1 MSDDR
6 RRTAPVSTVNARPV
20 SQPFDSTDPSGA
32 GGSDELRPVTAL
44 FADIV
49 GSTGLGERMSPD
61 EVKALV
67 GECVTRMS
75 RVVEEFGGTVQ
86 AYMGDGVCAYFGVP
100 TAHEDDADRAA
111 EAGLAVL
118 QMVGSYG
125 RDVRQAWDIE
135 EFNVR
140 IGINGGLAAVGMVG
154 AGQPQAVALG
164 DMTNVAARLQSAAA
178 PGTIVTGEETAQR
191 LMPRFVLEPMGELA
205 LKGRAAPVSAWRV
218 LRRKTTGRDHTQSPL
233 VGREAEAARLRAA
246 ADDLLAG
253 RGQSLLLI
261 GDAGLGKSR
270 LLGELRENL
279 GPDVTWLEGD
289 CRSYG
294 AVGLYQ
300 PFVEMIR
307 AWLGIDHT
315 EREIVVRTRLRAR
328 LPALYD
334 GEADDALMYIGHL
347 LSVQPEP
354 DHRDLLREGDTED
367 LAAGTRAAFCDW
379 TLRLSRRAPVVV
391 AIEGLHEA
399 DVATCEMLEDLLE
412 LTDRAPVMVAMS
424 SRPEQ
429 DTPAW
434 RFRAHAMTNFAH
446 RFEEL
451 ALEPISAE
459 AARQLLDITAP
470 GLLDPSTREELVAR
484 AEGNPLYLEEMAY
497 ALEADEIRPRAWT
510 VTVGS
515 APALPASLDGLLIA
529 RMDRLDPEARALGQ
543 TAAVI
548 GREFPARV
556 LERVAGAERFEAGLP
571 GLLRSGVVREVRRYP
586 ELEYSFRHGLLQEA
600 ARSTL
605 TQARRAA
612 LCARVAEV
620 FEELFAD
627 TLDERM
633 EMLAHY
639 HAQSGNLSKALEYL
653 DRSAERADGWGQRDE
668 AVRLWRR
675 ALRVAERMDDP
686 QVVERLRHQLGD
698 SADVAEPAAGRDRAQ
713 FGERPAATR
722 TRIGPYTLEGA
733 AQTAGAVVR
742 GLTADGDPVAVRL
755 VGRSDGGEDGWER
768 LRAAAAQAARVDD
781 RGLVPGVRADE
792 ADGWR
797 YVVLAWCDGGSLA
810 DRLAGGRGP
819 SAEETVRIVV
829 RVARALDA
837 LHSAGIVHG
846 GVRSTSI
853 LFDGDGRALLVPIAT
868 GPEGSGAP
876 EVQAGADATPLS
888 DIYDLAAIAQACLAR
903 TEHVSDD
910 LDWAIG
916 TALAADPSQRPQ
928 SAAMFGQML
937 RTAGRATT
945 TG

>member
-1 MSDDR
+1 
-6 RRTAPVSTVNARPV
+6 
-20 SQPFDSTDPSGA
+20 
-32 GGSDELRPVTAL
+32 VTAL

-75 RVVEEFGGTVQ
+75 RVIEEFGGTVQ

-111 EAGLAVL
+111 EAGLAML
-118 QMVGSYG
+118 DMVGAYG
-125 RDVRQAWDIE
+125 RDVRQAWDIA

-140 IGINGGLAAVGMVG
+140 IGINGGLAAVGVVG
-154 AGQPQAVALG
+154 SAQPQAVALG
-164 DMTNVAARLQSAAA
+164 DTTNVAARLQAAAA
-178 PGTIVTGEETAQR
+178 PGTIVTGETTAQR

-218 LRRKTTGRDHTQSPL
+218 LRRKTTGRDHSQSPL
-233 VGREAEAARLRAA
+233 VGREAEAARLRRA

-261 GDAGLGKSR
+261 GDAGIGKSR

-279 GPDVTWLEGD
+279 GPGVTWLEGD

-307 AWLGIDHT
+307 AWLGIDHA

-334 GEADDALMYIGHL
+334 GDADEALMYIGHL
-347 LSVQPEP
+347 LGVQPEAG
-354 DHRDLLREGDTED
+354 HRDILREGDAEG
-367 LAAGTRAAFCDW
+367 LAASTRAAFCGW
-379 TLRLSRRAPVVV
+379 TLRLAKQAPVVV
-391 AIEGLHEA
+391 AIEGLHQA

-412 LTDRAPVMVAMS
+412 LTDRAPVMVVMS
-424 SRPEQ
+424 SRPER

-434 RFRAHAMTNFAH
+434 QFRAHAMTHFGH

-451 ALEPISAE
+451 ALDPIAHD
-459 AARQLLDITAP
+459 AAGQLLDVTASDV
-470 GLLDPSTREELVAR
+470 LDPATREELVAR
-484 AEGNPLYLEEMAY
+484 AEGNPLYLEEMAH
-497 ALEADEIRPRAWT
+497 ALGAEAIRPRAWT
-510 VTVGS
+510 VTVGG
-515 APALPASLDGLLIA
+515 APGMPASLDALLIA
-529 RMDRLDPEARALGQ
+529 RMDRLDADARTLGQ

-556 LERVAGAERFEAGLP
+556 LERVAGAQRFEAGMP
-571 GLLRSGVVREVRRYP
+571 GLLRAGIVRELRRYP

-627 TLDERM
+627 SLDERM

-653 DRSAERADGWGQRDE
+653 DRSAERAESWGHRDE
-668 AVRLWRR
+668 AVRLWQR
-675 ALRVAERMDDP
+675 ALRVAQQMDDP
-686 QVVERLRHQLGD
+686 AAAARLRERLGAGAA
-698 SADVAEPAAGRDRAQ
+698 SAPPEVRRPDPPLTPRAQ
-713 FGERPAATR
+713 TQGQ
-722 TRIGPYTLEGA
+722 RIGPYTLEGA
-733 AQTAGAVVR
+733 APLPGSVVR
-742 GLTADGDPVAVRL
+742 ALTADGEPVALRL
-755 VGRSDGGEDGWER
+755 IARSGGERAGEWR
-768 LRAAAAQAARVDD
+768 ALREAAARAARVED
-781 RGLVPGVRADE
+781 RHLVPGVHADE

-797 YVVLAWCDGGSLA
+797 YLVMAWCEGGSLA
-810 DRLAGGRGP
+810 DRLMSGRAPTAGE
-819 SAEETVRIVV
+819 AVRIVV
-829 RVARALDA
+829 RAARGLDA
-837 LHSAGIVHG
+837 LHQAGIVHG
-846 GVRSTSI
+846 GIRAGSI
-853 LFDGDGRALLVPIAT
+853 LFGADGRALLVPVAT
-868 GPEGSGAP
+868 GAERSAAP
-876 EVQAGADATPLS
+876 EVQTGGEPTPAS
-888 DIYDLAAIAQACLAR
+888 DIHDLAALTQSCLAR
-903 TEHVSDD
+903 ADAASDD
-910 LDWAIG
+910 LDWAVA
-916 TALAADPSQRPQ
+916 TALAADPAQRPIT
-928 SAAMFGQML
+928 AAMFGQML
-937 RTAGRATT
+937 RMAGRATAT
-945 TG
+945 S

>member
-1 MSDDR
+1 
-6 RRTAPVSTVNARPV
+6 
-20 SQPFDSTDPSGA
+20 
-32 GGSDELRPVTAL
+32 VTAL

-118 QMVGSYG
+118 AMVGAYG
-125 RDVRQAWDIE
+125 RDVRQAWDID

-140 IGINGGLAAVGMVG
+140 IGINGGLAAVGVVG
-154 AGQPQAVALG
+154 AAQPQAVALG
-164 DMTNVAARLQSAAA
+164 DTTNVAARLQASAA
-178 PGTIVTGEETAQR
+178 PGTIVTGETTAQR
-191 LMPRFVLEPMGELA
+191 LMPRFVLEPIGELA

-218 LRRKTTGRDHTQSPL
+218 LRRKTTGRDHSQTPL
-233 VGREAEAARLRAA
+233 VGREAEAARLRGA

-261 GDAGLGKSR
+261 GEAGIGKSR

-279 GPDVTWLEGD
+279 APGVTWLEGD

-334 GEADDALMYIGHL
+334 DETDEALMYIGHL
-347 LSVQPEP
+347 LGVQPEP
-354 DHRDLLREGDTED
+354 GHRDVLREGDAES
-367 LAAGTRAAFCDW
+367 LAASTRAAFCGW
-379 TLRLSRRAPVVV
+379 TLRLAKQAPVVV

-399 DVATCEMLEDLLE
+399 DVATCEMLEDLLD
-412 LTDRAPVMVAMS
+412 LTDRAPVMVVMS
-424 SRPEQ
+424 SRPER

-434 RFRAHAMTNFAH
+434 QFRAHAMTHFGH

-451 ALEPISAE
+451 ALDPIADE
-459 AARQLLDITAP
+459 AAGQLLDITASD
-470 GLLDPSTREELVAR
+470 LLDPATREELIAR
-484 AEGNPLYLEEMAY
+484 AEGNPLYLEEMAH
-497 ALEADEIRPRAWT
+497 ALGAETIRPRAWT
-510 VTVGS
+510 VTVGA
-515 APALPASLDGLLIA
+515 APGMPASLDALLIA
-529 RMDRLDPEARALGQ
+529 RMDRLDAEARALGQ

-556 LERVAGAERFEAGLP
+556 LERVGGSERFEAGMP
-571 GLLRSGVVREVRRYP
+571 GLLRAGIVREVRRYP

-627 TLDERM
+627 SLDERM

-653 DRSAERADGWGQRDE
+653 ERSAERAESWGQRDE
-668 AVRLWRR
+668 ALRLWQR
-675 ALRVAERMDDP
+675 ALRVAQQMEDP
-686 QVVERLRHQLGD
+686 AAAERLRARLG
-698 SADVAEPAAGRDRAQ
+698 SRAETPPPDDRVEVDPGAEQPAPSHA
-713 FGERPAATR
+713 
-722 TRIGPYTLEGA
+722 RIGPYTLEGVA
-733 AQTAGAVVR
+733 PLPGAVAR
-742 GLTADGDPVAVRL
+742 ALTADGEPVALRL
-755 VGRSDGGEDGWER
+755 VGRSDGDRADEWLR
-768 LRAAAAQAARVDD
+768 LRDAASRAARVED
-781 RGLVPGVRADE
+781 RHLVGEVHADE

-797 YVVLAWCDGGSLA
+797 YLVMAWCDGGSLA
-810 DRLAGGRGP
+810 DRLAGGRTP
-819 SAEETVRIVV
+819 SADEAVRIVV
-829 RVARALDA
+829 RAARGLDA
-837 LHSAGIVHG
+837 LHQAGIVHG
-846 GVRSTSI
+846 GIRPGSI
-853 LFDGDGRALLVPIAT
+853 LFGADGRALLVPVAM
-868 GPEGSGAP
+868 GAERSAAP
-876 EVQAGADATPLS
+876 EVQASGKPTPAS
-888 DIYDLAAIAQACLAR
+888 DVYELAVLAQSCLAR
-903 TEHVSDD
+903 TDAASDD
-910 LDWAIG
+910 LDWAIA
-916 TALAADPSQRPQ
+916 TALAPDPAQRPAT
-928 SAAMFGQML
+928 AAMFGQML
-937 RTAGRATT
+937 RMAARATT
-945 TG
+945 SS

>member
-1 MSDDR
+1 MR
-6 RRTAPVSTVNARPV
+6 RVTTLNRPM
-20 SQPFDSTDPSGA
+20 PGPADSTEP
-32 GGSDELRPVTAL
+32 GGPGGGDELRPVTAL

-75 RVVEEFGGTVQ
+75 RVIEEYGGTVQ

-118 QMVGSYG
+118 DMVGAYG
-125 RDVRQAWDIE
+125 RDVRQAWDIA

-140 IGINGGLAAVGMVG
+140 IGINGGLAAVGVVG
-154 AGQPQAVALG
+154 SAQPQAVALG
-164 DMTNVAARLQSAAA
+164 DTTNVAARLQAAAA
-178 PGTIVTGEETAQR
+178 PGTIVTGEATAQR

-218 LRRKTTGRDHTQSPL
+218 LRRQTTGRDHTESPL
-233 VGREAEAARLRAA
+233 VGREAEAARLRRASEE
-246 ADDLLAG
+246 LLAG
-253 RGQSLLLI
+253 RGQSLLLV
-261 GDAGLGKSR
+261 GEAGIGKSR

-279 GPDVTWLEGD
+279 GAGVTWLEGD

-300 PFVEMIR
+300 PFVEMLR

-334 GEADDALMYIGHL
+334 GDPGDALMFIGHL
-347 LSVQPEP
+347 LGVQPEP
-354 DHRDLLREGDTED
+354 GHRDVLREGDAES
-367 LAAGTRAAFCDW
+367 LAASTRAAFCDW
-379 TLRLSRRAPVVV
+379 VLRLSKQEPAVI

-424 SRPEQ
+424 ARPER

-434 RFRAHAMTNFAH
+434 EFRAHAMRHFGH

-451 ALEPISAE
+451 TLEPIADD
-459 AARQLLDITAP
+459 AAKQLLDITAS
-470 GLLDPSTREELVAR
+470 GLLDPATREELVTR
-484 AEGNPLYLEEMAY
+484 AEGNPLYLEEMAH
-497 ALEADEIRPRAWT
+497 ALEAEEIRPRAWT
-510 VTVGS
+510 VTVGA
-515 APALPASLDGLLIA
+515 APGMPASLDALLIA
-529 RMDRLDPEARALGQ
+529 RMDRLETEARTLGQ

-556 LERVAGAERFEAGLP
+556 LERVAGTERYEAGMP
-571 GLLRSGVVREVRRYP
+571 GLLRAGIVRELRRYP

-627 TLDERM
+627 SLDERM

-653 DRSAERADGWGQRDE
+653 DRSAERAESWGQRDE

-686 QVVERLRHQLGD
+686 AATERLRARLGGRG
-698 SADVAEPAAGRDRAQ
+698 EPAPEPVLDDAVAI
-713 FGERPAATR
+713 ERPAATEAR
-722 TRIGPYTLEGA
+722 VGPYLREGA
-733 AQTAGAVVR
+733 APSPGAVVR
-742 GLTADGDPVAVRL
+742 ARTADGEPVALRL
-755 VGRSDGGEDGWER
+755 LGRSDGGGASEWLE
-768 LRAAAAQAARVDD
+768 LRQAAARAARVED
-781 RGLVPGVRADE
+781 RNLVPGLHADE

-797 YVVLAWCDGGSLA
+797 YLTLAWCDGGSLT
-810 DRLAGGRGP
+810 DRLAGGRVP
-819 SAEETVRIVV
+819 SADETIRMVV
-829 RVARALDA
+829 RAARGLDA
-837 LHSAGIVHG
+837 LHRADVIHGAIRAG
-846 GVRSTSI
+846 SI
-853 LFDGDGRALLVPIAT
+853 LFGADGRALLVPIAT
-868 GPEGSGAP
+868 GPERSAAP
-876 EVQAGADATPLS
+876 EVQAGGAPSPAS
-888 DIYDLAAIAQACLAR
+888 DIYDLAALAQSCLAR
-903 TEHVSDD
+903 TASASDD
-910 LDWAIG
+910 LDWAIA
-916 TALAADPSQRPQ
+916 TALANDPAQRPQ
-928 SAAMFGQML
+928 TAAMFGQML
-937 RTAGRATT
+937 RMAGRATT

>member
-1 MSDDR
+1 M
-6 RRTAPVSTVNARPV
+6 
-20 SQPFDSTDPSGA
+20 
-32 GGSDELRPVTAL
+32 TAL

-118 QMVGSYG
+118 DMVGAYG
-125 RDVRQAWDIE
+125 RDVRQAWDIA

-140 IGINGGLAAVGMVG
+140 IGINGGLAAVGVVG
-154 AGQPQAVALG
+154 SAQPQAVALG
-164 DMTNVAARLQSAAA
+164 DTTNVAARLQAAAA
-178 PGTIVTGEETAQR
+178 PGTIVTGETTAQR

-218 LRRKTTGRDHTQSPL
+218 LRRKTTGRDHSQSPL
-233 VGREAEAARLRAA
+233 VGREAEAARLRGA

-261 GDAGLGKSR
+261 GDAGIGKSR

-279 GPDVTWLEGD
+279 GPGVTWLEGD

-307 AWLGIDHT
+307 TWLGIDHA

-334 GEADDALMYIGHL
+334 GDADEALMYIGHL
-347 LSVQPEP
+347 LGVQPESE
-354 DHRDLLREGDTED
+354 HRDILRGGDAEG
-367 LAAGTRAAFCDW
+367 LAASTRAAFCGW
-379 TLRLSRRAPVVV
+379 TLRLAKQAPVVV

-399 DVATCEMLEDLLE
+399 DVATCEMLEDLLD
-412 LTDRAPVMVAMS
+412 LTDRAPVMVVMS
-424 SRPEQ
+424 SRPER

-434 RFRAHAMTNFAH
+434 QFRAHAMTHFGH

-451 ALEPISAE
+451 ALVPIADD
-459 AARQLLDITAP
+459 AAGQLLDVTASDV
-470 GLLDPSTREELVAR
+470 LDPATREELVAR
-484 AEGNPLYLEEMAY
+484 AEGNPLYLEEMAH
-497 ALEADEIRPRAWT
+497 ALGADAIRPRAWT
-510 VTVGS
+510 VTVGA
-515 APALPASLDGLLIA
+515 APGMPASLDALLIA
-529 RMDRLDPEARALGQ
+529 RMDRLDPDARALGQ

-556 LERVAGAERFEAGLP
+556 LERVAGPQRFEAGMP
-571 GLLRSGVVREVRRYP
+571 GLLRAGIVRELRRYP

-627 TLDERM
+627 SLDERM

-639 HAQSGNLSKALEYL
+639 HAQSGNLSKALDYL
-653 DRSAERADGWGQRDE
+653 DRSAERAESWGQRDE
-668 AVRLWRR
+668 ALRLWQR
-675 ALRVAERMDDP
+675 ALRVAQQMDDP
-686 QVVERLRHQLGD
+686 AAAERLRARIGAGATAAAPPDLDDAAPGE
-698 SADVAEPAAGRDRAQ
+698 APPARQ
-713 FGERPAATR
+713 AA
-722 TRIGPYTLEGA
+722 RIGPYTLEGA
-733 AQTAGAVVR
+733 APLPGGVARA
-742 GLTADGDPVAVRL
+742 LTADGDPVALRL
-755 VGRSDGGEDGWER
+755 VGRTDGDRTDEWRR
-768 LRAAAAQAARVDD
+768 LREAAARAARVDD
-781 RGLVPGVRADE
+781 RNLVSGVHADE

-797 YVVLAWCDGGSLA
+797 YLVMAWCEGGSLA
-810 DRLAGGRGP
+810 DRLMGGRAP
-819 SAEETVRIVV
+819 SADEAVRIVV
-829 RVARALDA
+829 RAARGLDA
-837 LHSAGIVHG
+837 LHQADVVHG
-846 GVRSTSI
+846 GIRAGSI
-853 LFDGDGRALLVPIAT
+853 LFGADGRALLVPVAT
-868 GPEGSGAP
+868 GGERSTAP
-876 EVQAGADATPLS
+876 EVEAGAEPTPAS
-888 DIYDLAAIAQACLAR
+888 DIYELAALAQSCLAR
-903 TEHVSDD
+903 TDAASDD
-910 LDWAIG
+910 LDWAIA
-916 TALAADPSQRPQ
+916 TALAPDPAQRPLT
-928 SAAMFGQML
+928 AAMFGQML
-937 RTAGRATT
+937 RMAGRATT

>member
-1 MSDDR
+1 
-6 RRTAPVSTVNARPV
+6 
-20 SQPFDSTDPSGA
+20 
-32 GGSDELRPVTAL
+32 VTAL

-75 RVVEEFGGTVQ
+75 RVVEEFGGTIQ

-111 EAGLAVL
+111 EAALAL
-118 QMVGSYG
+118 LEMVGAYG
-125 RDVRQAWDIE
+125 GDVRQAWGID

-140 IGINGGLAAVGMVG
+140 IGINGGLAAVGVVG
-154 AGQPQAVALG
+154 AAQPQAVALG
-164 DMTNVAARLQSAAA
+164 DMTNVAARLQAAAA
-178 PGTIVTGEETAQR
+178 PGTIVAGDTTAQR
-191 LMPRFVLEPMGELA
+191 LMPRFVLEPMGDLA
-205 LKGRAAPVSAWRV
+205 LRGRAAPVSAWRV
-218 LRRKTTGRDHTQSPL
+218 LRHRTTGRDDVQSPL
-233 VGREAEAARLRAA
+233 VGRENEAARLRRA

-261 GDAGLGKSR
+261 GEAGIGKSR
-270 LLGELRENL
+270 LLGELRESL
-279 GPDVTWLEGD
+279 GPGVTWLEGD

-334 GEADDALMYIGHL
+334 GDVSDALMYIGHL

-354 DHRDLLREGDTED
+354 DHRDILREGDAED
-367 LAAGTRAAFCDW
+367 LAARTRAVFCDW
-379 TLRLSRRAPVVV
+379 ALRLAGQAPVVV

-399 DVATCEMLEDLLE
+399 DVATCQMLEDLLE
-412 LTDRAPVMVAMS
+412 LTDRAPVMVVMTA
-424 SRPEQ
+424 RPER

-459 AARQLLDITAP
+459 AAGQLLDITAS
-470 GLLDPSTREELVAR
+470 GLLDPTTRDELVTR

-497 ALEADEIRPRAWT
+497 ALEAEEIRPRAWT
-510 VTVGS
+510 ITVGA
-515 APALPASLDGLLIA
+515 APGMPASLDALLIA
-529 RMDRLDPEARALGQ
+529 RMDRLDPDARMLGQ

-556 LERVAGAERFEAGLP
+556 LERVAGPDRYAAGMP
-571 GLLRSGVVREVRRYP
+571 GLLRSGVVRELRRYP

-620 FEELFAD
+620 FEELFAE

-639 HAQSGNLSKALEYL
+639 HAQSGNLSKALDYL
-653 DRSAERADGWGQRDE
+653 DRSAERAEGWGQRDE
-668 AVRLWRR
+668 ALRLWRR
-675 ALRVAERMDDP
+675 ALRVAEQMDDSGP
-686 QVVERLRHQLGD
+686 ADQLRARLGD
-698 SADVAEPAAGRDRAQ
+698 DAGAPEPREAREDVRIERSPAS
-713 FGERPAATR
+713 ER
-722 TRIGPYTLEGA
+722 TRIGPYTLEGV
-733 AQTAGAVVR
+733 AQTPGAVAR
-742 GLTADGDPVAVRL
+742 ALTAEGEPVAVHL
-755 VGRSDGGEDGWER
+755 IGRSDGEGADEWLR
-768 LRAAAAQAARVDD
+768 LREAAAGAARVDD
-781 RGLVPGVRADE
+781 RGLVPGLRADE

-797 YVVLAWCDGGSLA
+797 YLVMAWCEGGSLA
-810 DRLAGGRGP
+810 DRLAGGWTP
-819 SAEETVRIVV
+819 SADETLRIVV
-829 RVARALDA
+829 RIAHGLDA
-837 LHSAGIVHG
+837 LHREGLVHG
-846 GVRSTSI
+846 AVRPGSI
-853 LFDGDGRALLVPIAT
+853 LLDADGRALLVPVAT
-868 GPEGSGAP
+868 GRQRSGAP
-876 EVQAGADATPLS
+876 EVQSGGEATPAS
-888 DIYDLAAIAQACLAR
+888 DIYELAAIAQACLAR
-903 TEHVSDD
+903 AGTASDD
-910 LDWAIG
+910 VAWAIR
-916 TALAADPSQRPQ
+916 TALAADPAQRPQ

-937 RTAGRATT
+937 RTAARAAP

>member
-1 MSDDR
+1 LAD
-6 RRTAPVSTVNARPV
+6 
-20 SQPFDSTDPSGA
+20 QGGA

-100 TAHEDDADRAA
+100 TAHEVDADRAA
-111 EAGLAVL
+111 EAGLAL
-118 QMVGSYG
+118 LAMVGSYG

-218 LRRKTTGRDHTQSPL
+218 LRRKTTGRDHAQSPL
-233 VGREAEAARLRAA
+233 VGREAEAARLRGA

-334 GEADDALMYIGHL
+334 DDADDALMYIGHL

-354 DHRDLLREGDTED
+354 DHRDLLRDGDTED

-379 TLRLSRRAPVVV
+379 TLRLARRSPVVV

-399 DVATCEMLEDLLE
+399 DVATCQMLEDLLE
-412 LTDRAPVMVAMS
+412 LMDRAPVMVVMS
-424 SRPEQ
+424 SRPER

-451 ALEPISAE
+451 ALDPISAE
-459 AARQLLDITAP
+459 AAGQLLDITAS

-510 VTVGS
+510 VTVGT
-515 APALPASLDGLLIA
+515 APALPASLDALLIA
-529 RMDRLDPEARALGQ
+529 RMDRLDQEARVLGQ

-612 LCARVAEV
+612 LCGRVADV

-627 TLDERM
+627 SLDERM

-653 DRSAERADGWGQRDE
+653 DRSAERADGWGQREE
-668 AVRLWRR
+668 AIRLWRR

-686 QVVERLRHQLGD
+686 QAAERLRQQLGD
-698 SADVAEPAAGRDRAQ
+698 SAEAVGPAADRDLPQ

-722 TRIGPYTLEGA
+722 TRIGPYTLEGV
-733 AQTAGAVVR
+733 AQTPGAVAR
-742 GLTADGDPVAVRL
+742 ALTADGEPVALRL
-755 VGRSDGGEDGWER
+755 LGRSDGGGADDWDR
-768 LRAAAAQAARVDD
+768 LRAAAARAARVED
-781 RGLVPGVRADE
+781 RSLVPGLRADE

-797 YVVLAWCDGGSLA
+797 YLVLSWCDGGSLA
-810 DRLAGGRGP
+810 DRLAAGHTP
-819 SAEETVRIVV
+819 SADETVRIVV
-829 RVARALDA
+829 RVARGLDA
-837 LHSAGIVHG
+837 LHRAGIVHG
-846 GVRSTSI
+846 GVRSASI
-853 LFDGDGRALLVPIAT
+853 LFDGEGRALLVPVAT
-868 GPEGSGAP
+868 GSERSGAP
-876 EVQAGADATPLS
+876 EVHAGADATPLS
-888 DIYDLAAIAQACLAR
+888 DIYELAAIAQACLAR
-903 TEHVSDD
+903 TANVSGD
-910 LDWAIG
+910 LEWALG
-916 TALAADPSQRPQ
+916 TALGADPAQRPQ

>member
-1 MSDDR
+1 MPGP
-6 RRTAPVSTVNARPV
+6 A
-20 SQPFDSTDPSGA
+20 DSTGT
-32 GGSDELRPVTAL
+32 GGPGGGDELRPVTAL

-75 RVVEEFGGTVQ
+75 RVIEEFGGTVQ

-111 EAGLAVL
+111 EAGLAL
-118 QMVGSYG
+118 LDMVGAYG
-125 RDVRQAWDIE
+125 SDVRQAWGIA

-140 IGINGGLAAVGMVG
+140 IGINGGLAAVGVVG
-154 AGQPQAVALG
+154 AAQPQAVALG
-164 DMTNVAARLQSAAA
+164 DTTNVAARLQAAAA
-178 PGTIVTGEETAQR
+178 PGTIVTGEITAQR

-218 LRRKTTGRDHTQSPL
+218 LRRQTTGRDYTQSPL
-233 VGREAEAARLRAA
+233 VGREAEAALLRGA
-246 ADDLLAG
+246 ADALLAG

-261 GDAGLGKSR
+261 GDAGIGKSR

-279 GPDVTWLEGD
+279 GAGVTWLEGD

-300 PFVEMIR
+300 PFVEMLR

-334 GEADDALMYIGHL
+334 GDPGDALMFIGHL
-347 LSVQPEP
+347 LGVQPEP
-354 DHRDLLREGDTED
+354 GHRDVLRGGDAEG

-379 TLRLSRRAPVVV
+379 AQRLSREAPVVV

-412 LTDRAPVMVAMS
+412 LTDRAPVMIVMS
-424 SRPEQ
+424 ARPDR

-434 RFRAHAMTNFAH
+434 EFRAHAMTHFGH

-451 ALEPISAE
+451 RLEPIAAE
-459 AARQLLDITAP
+459 AAGQLLDITAS
-470 GLLDPSTREELVAR
+470 GLLDPTTREELVSR
-484 AEGNPLYLEEMAY
+484 AEGNPLYLEEMAH
-497 ALEADEIRPRAWT
+497 ALEAEEIRPRAWT
-510 VTVGS
+510 VTVGA
-515 APALPASLDGLLIA
+515 APGMPASLDALLIA
-529 RMDRLDPEARALGQ
+529 RMDRLDAEARMLGQ

-556 LERVAGAERFEAGLP
+556 LEQVAGGERYEAGMP
-571 GLLRSGVVREVRRYP
+571 GLLRSGIVRELRRYP

-627 TLDERM
+627 SLDERM

-653 DRSAERADGWGQRDE
+653 DRSAERAESWGQREE
-668 AVRLWRR
+668 AVRLWQR

-686 QVVERLRHQLGD
+686 AAVDRLRARLGGRTEI
-698 SADVAEPAAGRDRAQ
+698 AAEPPPQEPTVDA
-713 FGERPAATR
+713 RPAAPE
-722 TRIGPYTLEGA
+722 TRIGPYVLDGVA
-733 AQTAGAVVR
+733 PPPGSVARAR
-742 GLTADGDPVAVRL
+742 SADGEPIALRL
-755 VGRSDGGEDGWER
+755 LGRADGGGASEWAE
-768 LRAAAAQAARVDD
+768 LRQAAARAARVED
-781 RGLVPGVRADE
+781 RNLVPGLHADE

-797 YVVLAWCDGGSLA
+797 YLALAWCDGGSLA
-810 DRLAGGRGP
+810 DRLAGGWAP
-819 SAEETVRIVV
+819 SADETVRIIV
-829 RVARALDA
+829 RAARGLDA
-837 LHSAGIVHG
+837 LHREGIVHG
-846 GVRSTSI
+846 SIRSGSI
-853 LFDGDGRALLVPIAT
+853 LFGADGRALLVPVAT
-868 GPEGSGAP
+868 SGERSAAP
-876 EVQAGADATPLS
+876 EVQGGAAPTQGS
-888 DIYDLAAIAQACLAR
+888 DIYELAALAQSCLSR
-903 TEHVSDD
+903 TTASSDD
-910 LDWAIG
+910 LDWAIA
-916 TALAADPSQRPQ
+916 TALSHDPAQRPQ
-928 SAAMFGQML
+928 TAAMFGQML
-937 RTAGRATT
+937 RMAGRATT